1 MCQNDIKIRLV
12 DTWPVD
18 ELVLLYKA
26 AGWWKEHYKPDGIS
40 QLIEGSFAFAVA
52 IDGKTG
58 KAVGMGRAISDGVSD
73 AYIQDVVVF
82 EEMRGQ
88 NIGGRI
94 IKTLADHCL
103 KNKLAW
109 IGLIAE
115 QDSSPFYEKLGF
127 SKFQGEPM
135 IYRMEDG

>member
-1 MCQNDIKIRLV
+1 MCQDDIKIRLI

-26 AGWWKEHYKPDGIS
+26 AGWWKEHYKPDGIHL
-40 QLIEGSFAFAVA
+40 LIEGSFAFAVA
-52 IDGKTG
+52 VDRKTG

-82 EEMRGQ
+82 KEMRG
-88 NIGGRI
+88 NGIGGRI
-94 IKTLADHCL
+94 IKVLVDHCL

-127 SKFQGEPM
+127 GKFQGEPM
-135 IYRMEDG
+135 TYKMEDD